1 MLRILAIAVL
11 TLMGISSCWA
21 TNPLA
26 EFETII
32 KLSQAS
38 VPKEGYVEFA
48 QSSKTKYWGRMV
60 WTIEGIRYDVRKTD
74 SLVTPF
80 VGVVSF
86 DVLERWFNYAS
97 EADARLA
104 VHPKEKKEH
113 VALYVFRMNYGYQA
127 NDWRFNS
134 GEGDMAFIGDSSE
147 LASAVNR
154 RNLPI
159 GNHKFTSNAE
169 LLYFGVTIQT
179 LLRPWLL

>member
-1 MLRILAIAVL
+1 MLKILAIAVL

-26 EFETII
+26 EFETIV
-32 KLSQAS
+32 KRSQAS

-60 WTIEGIRYDVRKTD
+60 WTIEGVRYDVRKTD
-74 SLVTPF
+74 SLVTPL
-80 VGVVSF
+80 VGIVSF
-86 DVLERWFNYAS
+86 DLVERWFNYAS
-97 EADARLA
+97 EADARHA
-104 VHPKEKKEH
+104 VHPKQKKEQA
-113 VALYVFRMNYGYQA
+113 ALYNFRMNYGYQA
-127 NDWRFNS
+127 NAWRFMG
-134 GEGDMAFIGDSSE
+134 GEGDFSFIGDSTE
-147 LASAVNR
+147 LASAANR

-159 GNHKFTSNAE
+159 GNHKFISNAE